1 MKKTFQYLSLLL
13 VILFAENISLTAQS
27 QDFSCGHHI
36 ILSKLLKDST
46 FKSLHEKEQRIRSNT
61 QYSSGAQN
69 KGVLYKIP
77 VVFHIVHNNG
87 VEKIDRSQVLDE

>member
-1 MKKTFQYLSLLL
+1 MKKIFQYLSLVL
-13 VILFAENISLTAQS
+13 VISFSENIRLTAQS

-46 FKSLHEKEQRIRSNT
+46 FKSLYDQEQRISSNI
-61 QYSSGAQN
+61 QYSSWAQN

-77 VVFHIVHNNG
+77 VVFHVEHNNG
-87 VEKIDRSQVLDE
+87 EN

>member
-1 MKKTFQYLSLLL
+1 MKIFFQYISLAL
-13 VILFAENISLTAQS
+13 VISFSENNSLTAQS
-27 QDFSCGHHI
+27 QDFSCGNHI

-69 KGVLYKIP
+69 KGVLSP
-77 VVFHIVHNNG
+77 
-87 VEKIDRSQVLDE
+87 R

>member
-1 MKKTFQYLSLLL
+1 MKKIFQYLSLVL
-13 VILFAENISLTAQS
+13 VISFSENSSLTAQS

-46 FKSLHEKEQRIRSNT
+46 FKRLYDQEQRISSNT

-77 VVFHIVHNNG
+77 VVHN
-87 VEKIDRSQVLDE
+87 DHTF